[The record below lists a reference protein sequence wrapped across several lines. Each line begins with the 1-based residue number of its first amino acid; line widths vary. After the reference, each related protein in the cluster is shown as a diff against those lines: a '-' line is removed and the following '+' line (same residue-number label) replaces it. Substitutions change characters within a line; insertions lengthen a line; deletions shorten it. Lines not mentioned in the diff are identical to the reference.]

1 MDNNI
6 PLEKTEQEQPVEKVA
21 INKSSKLVVAAFV
34 ITVLAWVCLPL
45 QYALSLCLCVVGLA
59 FAIVGMN
66 RQRGGSRTLALVTLV
81 ASGVLLLVYA
91 VFWGAL
97 FYITYNY

>member
-1 MDNNI
+1 
-6 PLEKTEQEQPVEKVA
+6 
-21 INKSSKLVVAAFV
+21 
-34 ITVLAWVCLPL
+34 VLAWVSLPL

-66 RQRGGSRTLALVTLV
+66 RQRDGSRTLALVTLV
-81 ASGVLLLVYA
+81 ASGVLLFGLCGL
-91 VFWGAL
+91 FGGAL